1 MTNEEE
7 NKTEDAVNR
16 AELTKLSV
24 TEKKTLQLIEHRD
37 FFEGK
42 FKEFKDKLVDA
53 VPEKESDLKTIE
65 GRDIKICIRARPLLP

>member
-37 FFEGK
+37 FF
-42 FKEFKDKLVDA
+42 
-53 VPEKESDLKTIE
+53 
-65 GRDIKICIRARPLLP
+65 